1 MDTNADYIK
10 QYKSV
15 FPIGIT
21 DSLHELI
28 AQLGIGS
35 LHTRICPDLLT
46 PLRIHYSIWTWGPT
60 GDSYLPWKLDV
71 SRHDIIE
78 HY

>member
-1 MDTNADYIK
+1 MSISIQISICKEQYMDTNADYIK

-46 PLRIHYSIWTWGPT
+46 PLRIHYSI
-60 GDSYLPWKLDV
+60 
-71 SRHDIIE
+71 
-78 HY
+78 